1 MTRVGQEVEFGV
13 ESLQRVVA
21 QKRRCFRNNLTGILK
36 GDKDVSFVA
45 LAMIFEILNGCYQ
58 TVLNACL

>member
-1 MTRVGQEVEFGV
+1 MSR
-13 ESLQRVVA
+13 LQRAVA

-36 GDKDVSFVA
+36 GDKKKQGQNRGTEKSKFVGFGDD
-45 LAMIFEILNGCYQ
+45 FEILNGCYQ